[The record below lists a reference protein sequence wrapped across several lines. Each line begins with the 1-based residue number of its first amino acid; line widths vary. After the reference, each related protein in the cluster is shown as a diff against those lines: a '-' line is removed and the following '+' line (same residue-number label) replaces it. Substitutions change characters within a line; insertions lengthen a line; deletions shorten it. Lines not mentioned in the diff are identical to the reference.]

1 MQPLMIYRVKIGQY
15 RQIHERSNYS
25 IEIRPVMQTTLINTA
40 SQLVTHMS
48 DSSWNF
54 LNAISLLLYMGMSW
68 VADLAGE
75 AGWLIRVPS
84 AVLILAL
91 AFFNIA
97 KGIARLRNSNESK
110 EDDKS

>member
-1 MQPLMIYRVKIGQY
+1 MQP
-15 RQIHERSNYS
+15 
-25 IEIRPVMQTTLINTA
+25 TLLNTIA
-40 SQLVTHMS
+40 QLISHMS

-54 LNAISLLLYMGMSW
+54 FNGISLLFYMGMSW